1 MPLFQIVLIALGV
14 SADAFAVALARGTKI
29 REGLPRRALVLAVA
43 FGVFQ
48 AGMPLIGWLL
58 GNSLLGFITT
68 IDHWIAFGLLAGVGV
83 HMIIE
88 SLPERRV
95 AQEAVT
101 SADGEDPDEDDGSD
115 IHLGSV
121 LLLAFAT
128 SIDALAVGFG
138 FAATDINIWLAI
150 AVIGVT
156 TFLFTLIGVWF
167 GHRSG
172 QRFGKP
178 ATAIGGL
185 ILIGI
190 GTSILVEHLTA

>member
-29 REGLPRRALVLAVA
+29 RDGLSRRALVLAVA

-83 HMIIE
+83 HMVIE
-88 SLPERRV
+88 SLPERR
-95 AQEAVT
+95 AARGAVT
-101 SADGEDPDEDDGSD
+101 SADDEDDDESD

-150 AVIGVT
+150 AVIGLT

-190 GTSILVEHLTA
+190 GTSILVEHLAA